1 MGMTSFSVFL
11 PSGFAGELAGLD
23 AADALR
29 QIVAV
34 AQAADELGFRAV
46 YVPDHLHPIP
56 PSQAPLF
63 EAWTLITTLATA
75 TDRVRLGPLVT
86 SNSYRNPALQAKIAS
101 TIDVVSNGR
110 LIFGIG
116 AGWYEPDYL
125 GYGYEFGTAGDRLRR
140 LDEGVQLIR
149 KFWTEESVDF
159 EGRYYRS
166 AGGLNQPKGIQQP
179 HIPILV
185 AGAGEEKTL
194 RTVARWADASN
205 IIDSPTVLRHKYD
218 VLRKHCADVGR
229 PYDDIRRTATTSYI
243 LADTDAE
250 ARARVPAGAE
260 FAFPGDLASYGLI
273 GTESTIRAR
282 IAAYEDAGVQEL
294 VVGFENG
301 LSVDGLRR
309 FAELFL

>member
-1 MGMTSFSVFL
+1 MTSFSVFL
-11 PSGFAGELAGLD
+11 PSGFGGELAGLEPT
-23 AADALR
+23 DALR
-29 QIVAV
+29 RVVAV
-34 AQAADELGFRAV
+34 AQVADELGFHAV

-75 TDRVRLGPLVT
+75 TNRVRVGPLVT

-125 GYGYEFGTAGDRLRR
+125 GYGYDFGSAGDRLRR
-140 LDEGVQLIR
+140 LDEAVQLIIR
-149 KFWTEESVDF
+149 FWTEESVDF
-159 EGRYYRS
+159 EGRYFRA
-166 AGGLNQPKGIQQP
+166 AGGINQPKGVQQP
-179 HIPILV
+179 RIPVLV
-185 AGAGEEKTL
+185 AGAGEQRTL

-229 PYDDIRRTATTSYI
+229 PYDDIRRTATTAYI
-243 LADTDAE
+243 LRSSDAE
-250 ARARVPAGAE
+250 ARAQVPPGAE
-260 FAFPGDLASYGLI
+260 FAFPGDLGSYGLI
-273 GTESTIRAR
+273 GTESTIRQR

-301 LSVDGLRR
+301 LDVGELRR
-309 FAELFL
+309 FADLFL